1 MAFRSG
7 AHPHSGEYPMQG
19 LLYDISPKLTPRTAV
34 FPGDTPLSQET
45 LLSFQSG
52 NHLMLSALRSTV
64 HLGAHA
70 DAPCHYSA
78 DGSDISERDIRRY
91 LGLCQVITVDKKPSG
106 RILPEDLAGRT
117 VTAPRVLF
125 RTNSFPNP
133 FEWQDD
139 FASLSPQ
146 LIGTLAVQGV
156 VTVGIDTPSVDPH
169 DSRDLESHQALLMH
183 DVAVLE
189 GLDLSKVP
197 DGEYTLVALPLPL
210 VGFDASPVRA
220 VLLPARMPVV

>member
-1 MAFRSG
+1 
-7 AHPHSGEYPMQG
+7 MQG

-34 FPGDTPLSQET
+34 FPGDTPLSQNT
-45 LLSFQSG
+45 LLSFKSG
-52 NHLMLSALRSTV
+52 DHLMLSALTGTV

-78 DGSDISERDIRRY
+78 DGEDISQRDLRRY
-91 LGLCQVITVDKKPSG
+91 LGLCQVITVEQNPAG
-106 RILPEDLAGRT
+106 RIFPHHLDKASVR
-117 VTAPRVLF
+117 APRVLF

-133 FEWQDD
+133 DEWRDE
-139 FASLSPQ
+139 FCSLSPQ
-146 LIGTLAVQGV
+146 LIEWLAVQGV

-169 DSRDLESHQALLMH
+169 DSKALESHQSLLMH

-189 GLDLSKVP
+189 GLDLSAVP
-197 DGEYTLVALPLPL
+197 DGEYTLIALPLPL

-220 VLLPARMPVV
+220 VLLPARTPIV